1 MSHVRGATTDRFS
14 GLDVSFARGSGLASG
29 DVPVSAR
36 TCYWAGW
43 GGSLIMIDQNLDLTI
58 SYAMIEM
65 KDRLDDTRGTKFR
78 CGRSSRR

>member
-1 MSHVRGATTDRFS
+1 
-14 GLDVSFARGSGLASG
+14 
-29 DVPVSAR
+29 VPVSAR

-65 KDRLDDTRGTKFR
+65 KDRLDDTRERNFDVG
-78 CGRSSRR
+78 GRRGDELID

>member
-1 MSHVRGATTDRFS
+1 
-14 GLDVSFARGSGLASG
+14 
-29 DVPVSAR
+29 VSAR